1 MSIIWS
7 NNFGWF
13 LCHSSYLSKIYD
25 NLQDE
30 EICDCKKYK
39 IFHINSQFVRHTKKM
54 VISDNTSRNCMNLI
68 GTETDFRLIEVSFY
82 ENFLIF
88 LFKLKNNKFPNII
101 KYAASNIFKLTR
113 NLKDL
118 KFFIPPHCTFYC
130 CDINEIDK
138 KIVNLRENL
147 FDLILMDPPWWNK
160 HIRRKNLNNIDEG
173 YNLIYKEDLIKIPIN
188 RILSS
193 DGIVVVWCTNS
204 QQQINFLIEKIFP
217 SWKIKYVT
225 TWYWIKVTTNF
236 QPICNFSID
245 VNKKQPFERIIFGTR
260 RASSKKCKMLPKS
273 KLIVSVPSSIH
284 SHKPPLTDIL
294 EKYIPSDSQC
304 LELFAR
310 YLVPNWISC
319 GNEVLKLQHKS
330 LFQ

>member
-101 KYAASNIFKLTR
+101 KYVKIKL
-113 NLKDL
+113 
-118 KFFIPPHCTFYC
+118 
-130 CDINEIDK
+130 
-138 KIVNLRENL
+138 
-147 FDLILMDPPWWNK
+147 
-160 HIRRKNLNNIDEG
+160 RK
-173 YNLIYKEDLIKIPIN
+173 YK
-188 RILSS
+188 
-193 DGIVVVWCTNS
+193 C
-204 QQQINFLIEKIFP
+204 NFL
-217 SWKIKYVT
+217 
-225 TWYWIKVTTNF
+225 
-236 QPICNFSID
+236 
-245 VNKKQPFERIIFGTR
+245 
-260 RASSKKCKMLPKS
+260 
-273 KLIVSVPSSIH
+273 
-284 SHKPPLTDIL
+284 
-294 EKYIPSDSQC
+294 YI
-304 LELFAR
+304 
-310 YLVPNWISC
+310 
-319 GNEVLKLQHKS
+319 
-330 LFQ
+330 